1 MRSEIVLSD
10 MSKNVSTVLNRIVNR
25 NVQIRLNTAL
35 PDGTKK
41 SIIDVTAK
49 GSGVVSRMRFV

>member
-1 MRSEIVLSD
+1 MRSEMVFSA
-10 MSKNVSTVLNRIVNR
+10 MSKNASTAVNR
-25 NVQIRLNTAL
+25 TVNTNDHTKLMMGL

-49 GSGVVSRMRFV
+49 GSGVSSRMRFV